1 MVFTPFVIEKNTHR
15 TVYVS
20 IAPATDE
27 DIQQTLMVGWQTE
40 WNSEY
45 LQDPKIDR
53 FSMKSDSGELIAL
66 GAYQIIGKQAYVL
79 ILYLESAP
87 HSNPTIVN
95 KQERK
100 YSGIGEAMIAFGIKY
115 SIDNGGR
122 GEVIFDAK
130 TEQLA
135 EHYRKD
141 FHALEITNSLSG
153 GPRRFML
160 ADVEAWQVFS
170 KYLV

>member
-1 MVFTPFVIEKNTHR
+1 MVFCPFVIEMNTKR
-15 TVYVS
+15 TVFVS
-20 IAPATDE
+20 IEPASAE
-27 DIQQTLMVGWQTE
+27 EIQQTVEAGWQTE
-40 WNSEY
+40 WNSDY
-45 LQDPKIDR
+45 LQAPKIDK
-53 FSMKSDSGELIAL
+53 FSMKTDSGELIAL

-87 HSNPTIVN
+87 HSNPTMVN
-95 KQERK
+95 RQGRK
-100 YSGIGEAMIAFGIKY
+100 YTGIGEAMIAFGIKY
-115 SIDNGGR
+115 SIDHGGR
-122 GEVIFDAK
+122 GEVIFEAK

-160 ADVEAWQVFS
+160 ADAEAWRVFS
-170 KYLV
+170 KYLA

>member
-1 MVFTPFVIEKNTHR
+1 
-15 TVYVS
+15 
-20 IAPATDE
+20 
-27 DIQQTLMVGWQTE
+27 
-40 WNSEY
+40 
-45 LQDPKIDR
+45 
-53 FSMKSDSGELIAL
+53 MKTDSGELIAL

-87 HSNPTIVN
+87 HSNPTMVN
-95 KQERK
+95 RQGRK
-100 YSGIGEAMIAFGIKY
+100 YTGIGEAMIAFGIKY
-115 SIDNGGR
+115 SIDHGGR
-122 GEVIFDAK
+122 GEVIFEAK

-160 ADVEAWQVFS
+160 ADAEAWRVFS
-170 KYLV
+170 KYLA